1 MKKKLESKYVI
12 EKLQELNPEAE
23 LISDF
28 DDCLVGYAEFRI
40 NGESKFHAVYDFE
53 YIISEL
59 KNKYELI
66 REDAIE
72 YYDFNIASI
81 QAIVLFKE

>member
-1 MKKKLESKYVI
+1 MIKKLESKYVI

-28 DDCLVGYAEFRI
+28 DNCLVGYAGFRI
-40 NGESKFHAVYDFE
+40 NGESTFHAVYDFE

-59 KNKYELI
+59 ENKYELD
-66 REDAIE
+66 RTEAIE
-72 YYDFNIASI
+72 YYYFNISNI
-81 QAIVLFKE
+81 QAIVLFRE

>member
-28 DDCLVGYAEFRI
+28 DDCLVGYADFRI

-53 YIISEL
+53 YIIAGL
-59 KNKYELI
+59 KDKYELD
-66 REDAIE
+66 RTKAIE
-72 YYDFNIASI
+72 YYDFNITSI
-81 QAIVLFKE
+81 QAIVLFRE